1 MSLVK
6 WNRPGTLAVLAAVGG
21 SLCLALGLFLAVAKE
36 SAASETVQVRSV
48 GDGGTIAI
56 ARTATSD
63 DDQKHGFLG
72 VHVEEDT
79 STDEGG
85 ALVRRVI
92 EDSPAAKAG
101 LKDGDVIVGFDS
113 AVVRGPE
120 KLTEKIRGTKVGD
133 KVQVEV
139 RRAGKREKLTVEM
152 GERPNWSYAWK
163 MDGKDIPGM
172 TPEQQRALEDS
183 LRNLDKGKI
192 ELEHGVGK
200 LKIHG
205 PLAHGVWVLGNDK
218 PLLGVEL
225 VELTPELREVMGG
238 RKDAG
243 VLIGRV
249 LPDTPAEKCGLK
261 VGDLVL
267 SVDGD
272 AVADAS
278 DLAEAVRDRQGKT
291 IDLEISRDK
300 KIVHVKAVIP
310 EEKEDDTPHG
320 PRAGAPDIQVWNPH
334 GFFGVSL

>member
-72 VHVEEDT
+72 VDVEEDT

-172 TPEQQRALEDS
+172 
-183 LRNLDKGKI
+183 
-192 ELEHGVGK
+192 
-200 LKIHG
+200 
-205 PLAHGVWVLGNDK
+205 
-218 PLLGVEL
+218 
-225 VELTPELREVMGG
+225 TPELREVMGG